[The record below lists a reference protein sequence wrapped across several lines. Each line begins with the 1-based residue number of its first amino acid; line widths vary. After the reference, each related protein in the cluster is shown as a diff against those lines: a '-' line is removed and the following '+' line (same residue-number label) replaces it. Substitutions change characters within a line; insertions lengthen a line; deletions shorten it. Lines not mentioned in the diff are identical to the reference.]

1 MKVVKLIIV
10 KSILN
15 HLIII
20 LPTTE
25 KITHNIFNKNTIDHN
40 NTKNPTQ

>member
-1 MKVVKLIIV
+1 MKVIKLVIV

-20 LPTTE
+20 LTTAE
-25 KITHNIFNKNTIDHN
+25 KITHTIFNKNTIDHN
-40 NTKNPTQ
+40 NTKNPM